1 MLTTT
6 DNPPAFRLEG
16 LAKTFYPIIPWH
28 RHRAVEAVKDVTL
41 TVPRGCIFSLLGPN
55 GAGKTTTIKMIA
67 RLVDP
72 TEGRVVFYDRN
83 GSELRR
89 RPALGAVLEG
99 SRNLYWRLSP
109 LENLYYFGE
118 LKGLPLAQIR
128 REAEEL
134 LQMFDLAEKA
144 RGSTQT
150 LSRGMQQ
157 KVAVAV
163 ALLGSPDVLLLDEP
177 TLGLDVESSRLIQRR
192 LRQMVEEQGKTIVL
206 TTHQMELAARVADR
220 IGIIH
225 HGRLIAEDSLPN
237 LTAFFQR
244 QDYELLLPLGE
255 WEKLAPEVSRLQ
267 LDADATAGKGETR
280 VTFHLDSHEGFYRLV
295 ERMRAQNIAFS
306 NFRQVTPSLEDIFI
320 EITRHYQDDGGGAA

>member
-1 MLTTT
+1 VQATS
-6 DNPPAFRLEG
+6 NNSPAFRLEG
-16 LAKTFYPIIPWH
+16 LTKTFYPMIPWH
-28 RHRAVEAVKDVTL
+28 RHRAVQAVKDVTL
-41 TVPRGCIFSLLGPN
+41 AVPRGSIFSLLGPN

-67 RLVDP
+67 GLVDP
-72 TEGRVVFYDRN
+72 TSGRIAFHGEDGR
-83 GSELRR
+83 ELRR
-89 RPALGAVLEG
+89 RPPLGAVLEG

-118 LKGLPLAQIR
+118 LKGLPLAQIK

-134 LQMFDLAEKA
+134 LGMFDLADKA

-163 ALLGSPDVLLLDEP
+163 ALLGSPDILLLDEP

-192 LRQMVEEQGKTIVL
+192 LRQMVEQQGKTIVL

-225 HGRLIAEDSLPN
+225 QGRLIAEDSLAN
-237 LTAFFQR
+237 LTAFFRR
-244 QDYELLLPLGE
+244 QDYELLLPAAE
-255 WEKLAPEVSRLQ
+255 WEKLAPEAAQFLF
-267 LDADATAGKGETR
+267 DAEAAGTNGEMR
-280 VTFHLDSHEGFYRLV
+280 VTFHFDSPEGFYALV
-295 ERMRAQNIAFS
+295 EKMRRLQTAFTS
-306 NFRQVTPSLEDIFI
+306 FKQVTPSLEEIFL
-320 EITRHYQDDGGGAA
+320 EITRHYPAKGGGAE